1 MPASGGVLH
10 YDWGYG
16 RLAEGNGPGL
26 GNAIIDLGGL
36 PLWTPAEGIVISAP
50 AVPYEGPWLQ

>member
-1 MPASGGVLH
+1 VLH

-26 GNAIIDLGGL
+26 GNAIIDLGAL